1 MKRSVLLIATI
12 FVVCATI
19 IFSCV
24 KTNVPA
30 PAGSCINI
38 TRSSAAGTD
47 SQMVVVNDPITP
59 ITYAVT
65 ANISTDTSATDTIHV
80 SVFGSLPTGVTAS
93 FSGGVLVIS
102 GTPTTGIG
110 SPFTYTVTTTGNS
123 CSTTTIKG
131 SIIVTTCATINLSSA
146 AGTNAQNVTVNT
158 AITPIQY
165 TLGGGGT
172 GATAAGMPTGVTGS
186 FSGGVYTITGTPT
199 VISATPYSYT
209 VTTVGGACTSTATGT
224 IKVNAV
230 TCATIG
236 LTSAA
241 GTNAQ
246 TVTVNTAITPI
257 QYTTAGGVTNATAAG
272 LPTGVTGAFSGSLFT
287 LTGTP
292 TIVSATP
299 YTYTVTTVGGAC
311 TPTATGTIKVNAA
324 TGLSTC
330 ATATVSYAGPYCL
343 NTSAAEPPTLLGTT
357 GGTYT
362 ASPAGLT
369 ISGASGAVT
378 PSTSTTGTY
387 TVSYTIAGTPNCVS
401 QTRVIISPIPAA
413 IISYAGPYSSTNAV
427 AQAVTLTGTHGGT
440 FSSSAGLTI
449 NAVTGAV
456 TPSTSTIGT
465 YTVTYTIAA
474 AGGCSVQTA
483 QTTVTIE

>member
-1 MKRSVLLIATI
+1 MKKSVILFATA

-24 KTNVPA
+24 KTNVPT

-47 SQMVVVNDPITP
+47 SQMVVVNTPITP
-59 ITYAVT
+59 ITYTVT
-65 ANISTDTSATDTIHV
+65 ANISADTTATDTLHV
-80 SVFGSLPTGVTAS
+80 SVLGSLPTGVTAS

-165 TLGGGGT
+165 TLGGGAT

-209 VTTVGGACTSTATGT
+209 VTTVGGACT
-224 IKVNAV
+224 
-230 TCATIG
+230 
-236 LTSAA
+236 
-241 GTNAQ
+241 
-246 TVTVNTAITPI
+246 
-257 QYTTAGGVTNATAAG
+257 
-272 LPTGVTGAFSGSLFT
+272 
-287 LTGTP
+287 
-292 TIVSATP
+292 
-299 YTYTVTTVGGAC
+299 
-311 TPTATGTIKVNAA
+311 PTATGTIKVNAA

-330 ATATVSYAGPYCL
+330 ATATVSYAGPYCS
-343 NTSAAEPPTLLGTT
+343 NTPSIEVPTLSGTP

-369 ISGASGAVT
+369 ISGGSGVVT

-401 QTRVIISPIPAA
+401 QALFIVSPLPAA

-483 QTTVTIE
+483 TTSVTIN